1 MSRAYRK
8 IIYSGLAIL
17 LFAITTS
24 CNTKTEWQTV
34 KYDKFLSNDYFG
46 TQCET
51 NHQGEHQLSKSHVYQ
66 DGDTLII
73 LFPAELPAYWGSMTV
88 KVFDGKCNAQFD
100 GIPFMQID
108 LEYETLK
115 QMICLQLS
123 MNLVNH

>member
-17 LFAITTS
+17 FFAITTS

-73 LFPAELPAYWGSMTV
+73 LFPAELPDIWETWLKDNTRQLPV
-88 KVFDGKCNAQFD
+88 VFKEWNANMQF
-100 GIPFMQID
+100 
-108 LEYETLK
+108 
-115 QMICLQLS
+115 
-123 MNLVNH
+123 